1 MQKFRYISFLF
12 MLSLLFTG
20 CDDFLDLNQNP
31 DKASTAPAKELLP
44 VVTFYAAQTNYDHA
58 EYGVYLAGA
67 LTTGGRS
74 QSGSLAYKSGWDF
87 QIMNRHPQWR
97 RHFYDIGKNVL
108 LMTRDAEVKKSYN
121 YMLIGRTINLMSMML
136 TTDMFGDMPRTE
148 AYQNTAPHY
157 DSQESIYEWM
167 FQEVDALLADYDNQ
181 ALTQAITNER
191 ITKSNERIYA
201 GDLNRWKQFTYALKA
216 RLYLRKLPNWDNSP
230 ATCQIIIDAVDK
242 ALSDWKEPIYK
253 YDGGISEKNCPWG
266 PAQPVIN
273 SWESRKNE
281 LDKSIPTKFFLV
293 NMLGIV
299 VNANGSINDRNSD
312 PRLQSQKLMTKRLG
326 PDGKSA
332 WRFLESN
339 FGMDA
344 SMKESHYPDLFTP
357 DSCYLTQNKA
367 AISLMTTEELLF
379 IKAEAQ
385 YWAGNKTES
394 HETAVEAVRINM
406 TKHRV
411 LNGAID
417 TYMSK
422 ATCLPTSGY
431 TIGHLMR
438 QKYVAMYLQAEMW
451 TDMRRYKYSNNSNG
465 VMYDNVVIYPGLR
478 RPYNLSSSWLANP
491 NDWVQRINYDPETEE
506 KYNKAE
512 LERLGAYRN
521 PEWLKKPMIW
531 VR

>member
-1 MQKFRYISFLF
+1 MRKFRYLSYLF
-12 MLSLLFTG
+12 ILSLLFTG
-20 CDDFLDLNQNP
+20 CEDFLDVNQNP

-44 VVTFYAAQTNYDHA
+44 VVTFYASQTNYDHA

-97 RHFYDIGKNVL
+97 RHFYDIGKNIL
-108 LMTRDAEVKKSYN
+108 LMTRDAEAKQSYN

-157 DSQESIYEWM
+157 DTQESIYDWM
-167 FQEVDALLADYDNQ
+167 FQEVDALLADYDNP
-181 ALTQAITNER
+181 ALTQAATNER
-191 ITKSNERIYA
+191 ITKANDRIFE
-201 GDLNRWKQFTYALKA
+201 GDLHKWKQFTYGLKA

-230 ATCQIIIDAVDK
+230 ATCQTIIDAADK
-242 ALSDWKEPIYK
+242 ALSDWNEPVYM

-281 LDKSIPTKFFLV
+281 LDKSIPTRFFLV
-293 NMLGIV
+293 DMLALK
-299 VNANGSINDRNSD
+299 VNANGSINEFNAD
-312 PRLQSQKLMTKRLG
+312 PRLKMQKVMAKR
-326 PDGKSA
+326 PDADGKIG

-344 SMKESHYPDLFTP
+344 SMKESHYPDLLKNEYQTKN
-357 DSCYLTQNKA
+357 DTCIT
-367 AISLMTTEELLF
+367 LMMTEELMM

-385 YWAGNKTES
+385 YWAGQKEAS
-394 HETAVEAVRINM
+394 HETAVEAVKLSMQRYKIADGVAN
-406 TKHRV
+406 
-411 LNGAID
+411 
-417 TYMSK
+417 TYISK
-422 ATCLPTSGY
+422 PTCLPGSGY

-438 QKYVAMYLQAEMW
+438 QKYIAMYLQAEMW
-451 TDMRRYKYSNNSNG
+451 NDVRRYKYSNNTNG
-465 VMYDNVVIYPGLR
+465 ITYDNVVVYPGLR
-478 RPYNLSSSWLANP
+478 RPYNLSASWLANP

-531 VR
+531 SK